1 MELKEVSLDD
11 RIAETLIALSA
22 GWEAEDINCGY
33 QKNEYSSLEDL

>member
-22 GWEAEDINCGY
+22 GWEAEDVCCGY
-33 QKNEYSSLEDL
+33 RKNEYSSLEDL